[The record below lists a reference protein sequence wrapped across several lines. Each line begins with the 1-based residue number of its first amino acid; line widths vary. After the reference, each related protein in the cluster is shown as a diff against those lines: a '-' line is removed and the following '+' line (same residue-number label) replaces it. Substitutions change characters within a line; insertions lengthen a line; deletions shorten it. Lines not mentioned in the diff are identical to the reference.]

1 MKQKIHTKE
10 VNLLS
15 LIQEEQSTG
24 LNIQGNKDISGIL
37 QGIEFIQSNIG
48 EPEIII
54 YLKFT
59 GLVNINKILIDSK
72 PENLDNTPDI
82 LKIFTNT
89 SNTDFSDA
97 ASNTATETIKLE
109 GKLGS
114 KINLNVNKFRK
125 ISELVLYF
133 VKEDAEFI
141 QLNSIQLYGV
151 PGDELLNI
159 GKIKKEYEKKYK

>member
-1 MKQKIHTKE
+1 MKQKLHTKE

-114 KINLNVNKFRK
+114 KINLNVNK
-125 ISELVLYF
+125 
-133 VKEDAEFI
+133 
-141 QLNSIQLYGV
+141 
-151 PGDELLNI
+151 
-159 GKIKKEYEKKYK
+159 